1 MSIELL
7 SADDLV
13 NLTGAKIPSKQSA
26 VLDRNGIYYIT
37 RLDGTIITTWHHVN
51 HPAMQRAA
59 NHDEPDFSK
68 VS

>member
-1 MSIELL
+1 MSIEYYP
-7 SADDLV
+7 
-13 NLTGAKIPSKQSA
+13 LTISSIDRSRDTRQAIHA